1 LHGAA
6 RITLLVAGVSAPV
19 LAGLAGNHRL
29 PVGEQ
34 LSYQLQG
41 SGVVLMGVGLLA
53 LVIALVCHG
62 LVNQNDPEA
71 GPGLLPELFAALR
84 GVTPGGEEEAEEHTS
99 ELQSRFDL

>member
-1 LHGAA
+1 PAASSPSLHDAL
-6 RITLLVAGVSAPV
+6 RIS
-19 LAGLAGNHRL
+19 GNHRL

-84 GVTPGGEEEAEEHTS
+84 GVTPGGEERSEEHTS